1 MGAPINDG
9 PRQNLGATFVTF
21 NEPLLYQKIFSKNL
35 FSSCIIFIFKKF
47 DVIFSNQ
54 ID

>member
-21 NEPLLYQKIFSKNL
+21 SEPLLYQKN
-35 FSSCIIFIFKKF
+35 F

>member
-9 PRQNLGATFVTF
+9 PRQNLGATSVTF